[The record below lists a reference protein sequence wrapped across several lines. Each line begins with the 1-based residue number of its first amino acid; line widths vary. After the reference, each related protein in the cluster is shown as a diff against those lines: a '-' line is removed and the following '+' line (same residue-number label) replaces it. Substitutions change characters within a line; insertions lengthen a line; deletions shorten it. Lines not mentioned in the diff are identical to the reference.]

1 MADLSLRNGRATGT
15 ARAPQVVQRAGT
27 TRADDAGGGG
37 RQAVLRAVRDGTS
50 TAHANQHKSDRGN
63 VMSAAGSLGMNVE
76 DDGWA
81 DDLAER
87 WFEEFETEQ
96 GDEPSRD
103 DQSAVVLGRY

>member
-1 MADLSLRNGRATGT
+1 
-15 ARAPQVVQRAGT
+15 
-27 TRADDAGGGG
+27 
-37 RQAVLRAVRDGTS
+37 
-50 TAHANQHKSDRGN
+50 
-63 VMSAAGSLGMNVE
+63 MSAAGSLGMNVD

-103 DQSAVVLGRY
+103 DQSAVVLGASSA